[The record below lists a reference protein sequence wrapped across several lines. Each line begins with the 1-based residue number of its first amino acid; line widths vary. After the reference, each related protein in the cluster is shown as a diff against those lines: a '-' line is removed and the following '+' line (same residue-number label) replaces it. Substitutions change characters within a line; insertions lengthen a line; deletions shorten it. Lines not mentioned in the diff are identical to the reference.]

1 MEARRK
7 MRFAMVC
14 SSNMNRSMEA
24 HSLLGRAGL
33 DVASYGTGTHVKL
46 PGPSL
51 HEPNVYDFGTPYNVI
66 YDDLRRKDPDLYKRN
81 GLLPMLKRNTSV
93 KLAPQRWQ
101 DNAGDG
107 LFDVIF
113 SFEERVF
120 DLIVDDMHNREQRML
135 KNALIINM
143 DVKDNH
149 EEAGVGAKLAL
160 DLCQKPSLLDQHM
173 LDGLGWVFLEGADED
188 WEEIIDDLIIT
199 FEKQHKRKLTYNMA
213 FY

>member
-1 MEARRK
+1 MEAKRK

-33 DVASYGTGTHVKL
+33 DVQSYGTGTHVKL

-51 HEPNVYDFGTPYNVI
+51 HEPNVYDFGTPYSAI

-107 LFDVIF
+107 MFDMILT
-113 SFEERVF
+113 FEERVF
-120 DLIVDDMHNREQRML
+120 DLVVDDMHNREQRL
-135 KNALIINM
+135 LDTVLIINM

-160 DLCQKPSLLDQHM
+160 DLCQK
-173 LDGLGWVFLEGADED
+173 LEGADDE
-188 WEEIIDDLIIT
+188 WEEVIDDLIVA
-199 FEKQHKRKLTYNMA
+199 FEKQHKRKLVYNIA

>member
-1 MEARRK
+1 MVVAEGKRW
-7 MRFAMVC
+7 RFAMVC

-24 HSLLGRAGL
+24 HSQLGRAGL
-33 DVASYGTGTHVKL
+33 DVESYGTGTHVKL

-51 HEPNVYDFGTPYNVI
+51 HEPNVYDFGTPYGAI

-101 DNAGDG
+101 DNAADG
-107 LFDVIF
+107 VFDMIMT
-113 SFEERVF
+113 FEERVF
-120 DLIVDDMHNREQRML
+120 DLVVEDMNNREPKLM
-135 KNALIINM
+135 KSVPIINM

-149 EEAGVGAKLAL
+149 EEAGVGAKLAVE
-160 DLCQKPSLLDQHM
+160 LCQKLQGI
-173 LDGLGWVFLEGADED
+173 DGD
-188 WEEIIDDLIIT
+188 WEEIIDDLIRE
-199 FEKQHKRKLTYNMA
+199 FEKQHKRRLAYSFA

>member
-1 MEARRK
+1 MEAKRK

-33 DVASYGTGTHVKL
+33 DVASYGTGTQVKL

-160 DLCQKPSLLDQHM
+160 ELCQK
-173 LDGLGWVFLEGADED
+173 LEGAVDD

>member
-1 MEARRK
+1 MVVADGKRW
-7 MRFAMVC
+7 RFAMVC

-24 HSLLGRAGL
+24 HSQLGRAGL
-33 DVASYGTGTHVKL
+33 DVESYGTGTHVKL

-51 HEPNVYDFGTPYNVI
+51 HEPNVYDFGTPYGAI

-101 DNAGDG
+101 DNAADG
-107 LFDVIF
+107 LFDMIMT
-113 SFEERVF
+113 FEERVF
-120 DLIVDDMHNREQRML
+120 DLVVEDMNNREPKLM
-135 KNALIINM
+135 KSVPIINM

-149 EEAGVGAKLAL
+149 EEAGVGAKLAVE
-160 DLCQKPSLLDQHM
+160 LCQKLQVI
-173 LDGLGWVFLEGADED
+173 DGD
-188 WEEIIDDLIIT
+188 WEEIIDDLIRE
-199 FEKQHKRKLTYNMA
+199 FEKQHKRRLAYSIA

>member
-1 MEARRK
+1 MVAAESGRW
-7 MRFAMVC
+7 RFAMVC
-14 SSNMNRSMEA
+14 SSNMNRSMVA
-24 HSLLGRAGL
+24 HSQLGRAGL

-51 HEPNVYDFGTPYNVI
+51 HEPNVYDFGTPYAAI

-81 GLLPMLKRNTSV
+81 GLLPMLKRNASV

-107 LFDVIF
+107 VFDMILT
-113 SFEERVF
+113 FEERVF
-120 DLIVDDMHNREQRML
+120 DLVVEDMNSREPKL
-135 KNALIINM
+135 IKSVVIINM

-149 EEAGVGAKLAL
+149 EEAVVGAKLAL
-160 DLCQKPSLLDQHM
+160 ELCQKLQ
-173 LDGLGWVFLEGADED
+173 GVGD
-188 WEEIIDDLIIT
+188 WEEIIDDLIST
-199 FEKQHKRKLTYNMA
+199 FEKQHKRKLAYSIS

>member
-1 MEARRK
+1 MVAEGKRW
-7 MRFAMVC
+7 RFAMVC

-24 HSLLGRAGL
+24 HSQLGRAGL
-33 DVASYGTGTHVKL
+33 DVESYGTGTHVKL

-51 HEPNVYDFGTPYNVI
+51 HEPNVYDFGTPYGAI
-66 YDDLRRKDPDLYKRN
+66 YEDLRRKDPDLYKRN

-107 LFDVIF
+107 IFDMIMT
-113 SFEERVF
+113 FEERVF
-120 DLIVDDMHNREQRML
+120 DLVVEDMNNREPKLM
-135 KNALIINM
+135 KSVPIINM

-149 EEAGVGAKLAL
+149 EEAGVGAKLAVE
-160 DLCQKPSLLDQHM
+160 LCQKVDYHVIQLFWLLEAI
-173 LDGLGWVFLEGADED
+173 DGD
-188 WEEIIDDLIIT
+188 WEEIIDDLIT
-199 FEKQHKRKLTYNMA
+199 GFEKQHKRRLAYSIA

>member
-1 MEARRK
+1 MGAERK
-7 MRFAMVC
+7 WRFAMVC

-33 DVASYGTGTHVKL
+33 DVESYGTGTHVKL

-51 HEPNVYDFGTPYNVI
+51 HEPNVYEFGTPYGAI

-101 DNAGDG
+101 DNASDG
-107 LFDVIF
+107 MFDMILT
-113 SFEERVF
+113 FEERVF
-120 DLIVDDMHNREQRML
+120 DLVIEDMNNREPKLMRSVP
-135 KNALIINM
+135 IINM

-160 DLCQKPSLLDQHM
+160 ELCQK
-173 LDGLGWVFLEGADED
+173 LEGVDGD
-188 WEEIIDDLIIT
+188 WEEIIDDLVAT
-199 FEKQHKRKLTYNMA
+199 FEKQNKRKLAYSIG

>member
-1 MEARRK
+1 MEAKRK

-51 HEPNVYDFGTPYNVI
+51 HEPNVYDFGTPYNAI

-101 DNAGDG
+101 DNASDG

-113 SFEERVF
+113 TFEERVF
-120 DLIVDDMHNREQRML
+120 DLVVDDMHNREQRML

-160 DLCQKPSLLDQHM
+160 DLCQK
-173 LDGLGWVFLEGADED
+173 LEGADDD
-188 WEEIIDDLIIT
+188 WEEIIDALIIT

>member
-1 MEARRK
+1 MAAAKAKRWRY
-7 MRFAMVC
+7 AMVC

-33 DVASYGTGTHVKL
+33 DVASYGTGAHVKL

-51 HEPNVYDFGTPYNVI
+51 HEPNVYDFGTPYNAI

-81 GLLPMLKRNTSV
+81 GLLPMLKRNSTV
-93 KLAPQRWQ
+93 KAAPQCWQ

-107 LFDVIF
+107 PFDVVLT
-113 SFEERVF
+113 FEEKVF
-120 DLIVDDMHNREQRML
+120 DSVLEDLNSREQRL
-135 KNALIINM
+135 INTVLIINM

-160 DLCQKPSLLDQHM
+160 DLCQR
-173 LDGLGWVFLEGADED
+173 LEAVDAWED
-188 WEEIIDDLIIT
+188 TIDNTIAA
-199 FEKQHKRKLTYNMA
+199 FEKQHKRKVMYSIS

>member
-1 MEARRK
+1 MEAKRK

-24 HSLLGRAGL
+24 HSQLGRAGL

-51 HEPNVYDFGTPYNVI
+51 HEPNVYEFGTPYNVI
-66 YDDLRRKDPDLYKRN
+66 YNDLRRKDPDLYKRN

-160 DLCQKPSLLDQHM
+160 DFCQK
-173 LDGLGWVFLEGADED
+173 LEATNDD